1 MNNISSRLAKGSI
14 WISSARGLVNFFG
27 FVSTIVLA
35 RLLVPADFGVV
46 AIGNT
51 LLAIVGA
58 FTALPLSQALIQHQ
72 APTADHFHTAWTLG
86 AFKGILLG
94 VVFAIFALPA
104 AEFYNEPH
112 LANVMYG
119 LAFSMC
125 LSGLGNP
132 RRIMLQK
139 SLVFWQDFMLS
150 VAQKLVAVIVA
161 VSVAYLYRSYWA
173 LILSII
179 AGQIASILI
188 SYTALPF
195 RPRVRFVHYRELLS
209 FSVWLTLSQVVN
221 TLNWR
226 FDQLL
231 IGKLL
236 GRSEVGF
243 YTVGDTLAVLPTREA
258 TQPLTQ
264 TLFPAFSQL
273 SNDINR
279 LQQGYKRAQA
289 VVTAAALPLGV
300 GMALVAAPMVEF
312 FMGAKWLAAVP
323 VIQALASI
331 YALQTLGSLAQ
342 PLGMSLGNTRMLFVR
357 DTQLFIIRVPLIA
370 AGLYFGG
377 LHGVLI
383 ARIFT
388 GTIAIGFNFFIVR
401 KLLNISILAQIQA
414 NVRSLSSCI
423 LMSLAIY
430 LMQDVGMQVRNE
442 LGLLAQLLL
451 MVIVGGAVYITSIF
465 AMWRFAGKPNGAETE
480 LLRMLQGVWR
490 KFARYGY
497 AR

>member
-1 MNNISSRLAKGSI
+1 MNSIASRLAKGSM
-14 WISSARGLVNFFG
+14 WISAARGLVNLLG
-27 FVSTIVLA
+27 FISTIVLA
-35 RLLVPADFGVV
+35 RLLAPSDFGVV

-51 LLAIVGA
+51 LLAIVGS
-58 FTALPLSQALIQHQ
+58 FTALPLSQALIQHK

-86 AFKGILLG
+86 ALKGILLG
-94 VVFAIFALPA
+94 VVFAIFAQPA
-104 AEFYNEPH
+104 ASFYNEPH
-112 LANVMYG
+112 LVNVMYA

-150 VAQKLVAVIVA
+150 VSQKLFAVATAIV
-161 VSVAYLYRSYWA
+161 VAYFFRSYWA
-173 LILSII
+173 LVLSII
-179 AGQIASILI
+179 AGQIASIAI

-195 RPRVRFVHYRELLS
+195 LPKIRFVHYRDLLS
-209 FSVWLTLSQVVN
+209 FSMWLTFSQVVN

-236 GRSEVGF
+236 GRTEVGY
-243 YTVGDTLAVLPTREA
+243 YTVGDTLAVMPTREA

-273 SNDINR
+273 NGNKER
-279 LQQGYKRAQA
+279 LRQGYRRAQA
-289 VVTAAALPLGV
+289 VVTAVALPLGV
-300 GMALVAAPMVEF
+300 GMALVAYPMVEF

-342 PLGMSLGNTRMLFVR
+342 PLGLSLGGTRMLFIR
-357 DTQLFIIRVPLIA
+357 DTQLFAIRLPLIA

-383 ARIFT
+383 ARMFT

-401 KLLNISILAQIQA
+401 SLIGIPVLAQILSNA
-414 NVRSLSSCI
+414 RSLTSCV
-423 LMSLAIY
+423 LMGLAVY
-430 LMQDVGMQVRNE
+430 SAQDVGMFLQAEFGLLPRL
-442 LGLLAQLLL
+442 LGLVA
-451 MVIVGGAVYITSIF
+451 IGGGVYLTSMF
-465 AMWRFAGKPNGAETE
+465 MMWWFAGRPIGPETE
-480 LLRMLQGVWR
+480 LLRVVTGTW
-490 KFARYGY
+490 ARFERYRL